1 MKLSITLVVS
11 IIIINRFTVKYL
23 KNYVVYKIVPKNGG
37 ITPFVGNANCMCRL
51 EQIISLASERQNV
64 TKQRFY

>member
-11 IIIINRFTVKYL
+11 IIINRFTVKYL

-37 ITPFVGNANCMCRL
+37 ITLIACVDWNRL
-51 EQIISLASERQNV
+51 FRWPQSDK
-64 TKQRFY
+64 T